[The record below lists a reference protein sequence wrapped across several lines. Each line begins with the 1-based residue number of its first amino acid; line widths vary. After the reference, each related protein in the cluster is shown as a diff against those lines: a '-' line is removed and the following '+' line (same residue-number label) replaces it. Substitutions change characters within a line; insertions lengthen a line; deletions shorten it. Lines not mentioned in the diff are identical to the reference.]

1 MNKFQLYSLRKAKMR
16 PRHLSRKTP
25 KECDI
30 PLGWVWSE
38 VQILSP
44 RPSKKPF
51 GQSLSGF
58 FARDMSLRLEQV
70 VRSPSQ
76 TSQPGQKSPG

>member
-1 MNKFQLYSLRKAKMR
+1 M
-16 PRHLSRKTP
+16 
-25 KECDI
+25 
-30 PLGWVWSE
+30 WSE